1 MNTFI
6 CKGCTKPFKA
16 EQRREFCCLVCI
28 DNYQDKT
35 GESVELDPVL
45 AAQERAIIASNELDA
60 RESGCD
66 SIYDEPIILPV
77 ERHGR
82 TVYLPSPETSIDELR
97 RIAGGYRDELSCM
110 AASVAIAAGASRW
123 DYLEL

>member
-35 GESVELDPVL
+35 
-45 AAQERAIIASNELDA
+45 
-60 RESGCD
+60 
-66 SIYDEPIILPV
+66 
-77 ERHGR
+77 
-82 TVYLPSPETSIDELR
+82 
-97 RIAGGYRDELSCM
+97 RDELSCM
-110 AASVAIAAGASRW
+110 VGNAGGNGGSSRW